1 MFLSEVISPVYISKA
16 RLKKIIRDL
25 EANDKIGLNIGSGV
39 TNYSQNIINFD
50 LQPFKNV
57 AVLGD
62 LFHLPFKDNSFDYV
76 FSIYVLEHIP
86 DTKRAINEML
96 RVLKPGGTSYC
107 LVPFIQGF
115 HAAPADFTRLT
126 ISGVKEQFSDFA
138 RTEAVGLG
146 PTSALLW
153 IFQEWLALVLSLG
166 IKRVGA
172 ILHILFMVLS
182 FPIKYLD
189 VLLSHFSGAE
199 KIAVATEV
207 IAYKGK

>member
-1 MFLSEVISPVYISKA
+1 MFLSEVISPVYISKTM
-16 RLKKIIRDL
+16 LKKIIRDL

-57 AVLGD
+57 AVIGD

-86 DTKRAINEML
+86 DTKKAINEML
-96 RVLKPGGTSYC
+96 RVLKPGGTAYC

-126 ISGVKEQFSDFA
+126 ISGVKEQFSEFA

-153 IFQEWLALVLSLG
+153 IFQEWLALVLSFG
-166 IKRVGA
+166 SKRIGA
-172 ILHILFMVLS
+172 ILHILFMVLT

-189 VLLSHFSGAE
+189 ILVSHFSGAE